1 MSTPLFQEPY
11 LQKQVAIWIWP
22 MSHGLPLLE
31 LKDWDWKED
40 GMLEIQKSLGSIG
53 GKSKQHNLYF
63 SILKEQTL
71 LAWWSPLCNFTE
83 IVCKS

>member
-1 MSTPLFQEPY
+1 MSTPLFQESY

-22 MSHGLPLLE
+22 MCHGLPLPE
-31 LKDWDWKED
+31 LKDWDWRED
-40 GMLEIQKSLGSIG
+40 GMLETQKSLGSIE

-71 LAWWSPLCNFTE
+71 LA
-83 IVCKS
+83 

>member
-1 MSTPLFQEPY
+1 
-11 LQKQVAIWIWP
+11 

-83 IVCKS
+83 IVYKS